1 MDLLLPTDSVVLE
14 ASYDELYLNFPL
26 FRKTIDENRIS
37 KYEVLHEYERV
48 VRFITSY
55 VKKPKEKLE
64 GGALQCNIFN
74 VIRKNPIKIVVIAL
88 IFYVIYVKPE
98 WDASNFI
105 EPIRQRL
112 SKAKVYDLLDAPYTP
127 YKINTIANNDIVK
140 STYPELSSNIELF
153 KERLRV
159 ALANYKPYQTFYDWF
174 FAAGEWTSFFTNVY
188 STLTRLATQNP
199 IFAAISSAIIALLL
213 AWGICKEVPD
223 AVAGAAA
230 APAALVAAP
239 AALVAAPAAVAGAL
253 VAAAAAAPAAVAGAL
268 VAAAAAAPAAAP
280 PAAQAQAQASSSG
293 GEGGGGGGGG
303 GEGGNGRRK
312 SFTYN
317 PNNGEIK
324 TENYSVLETKEL
336 LQAVAAAQAAAQ
348 AAPPAAQRASRA
360 PSPSAVRRRR
370 GSARG
375 GMRGGNSRSRS
386 IRSRSRRSRSI
397 RSRIVRSRS
406 RTNQKIKNQFKRF
419 IGYVQKQD
427 NFQLKGLEGGALLK
441 RGLRCVSAS
450 LGLSIMIILVFVIGI
465 YFASIQVVNIDFE
478 TILKLVEHKLI
489 GLLPDFL
496 IDKRANGGSWYAVL
510 REIFA
515 VANAKA
521 YMYIPVDK
529 DFTFGVH
536 PAVTAVIG
544 LLITKVLKAIGDGF
558 NFIFDLPK
566 FIWKSS
572 DTLSTRYMDL
582 YNLCSDFL
590 CEEIPKSKELVQS
603 IIKSTEKV
611 AEKLNLKEI
620 VPKVPKTT
628 TKRQIAVPLPRNAPL
643 LSSKASQSSKTLV
656 LKDAEPKK

>member
-1 MDLLLPTDSVVLE
+1 MDLFLPTNPDVLE
-14 ASYDELYLNFPL
+14 PLYDELYLNFPL

-48 VRFITSY
+48 VRFITLY

-74 VIRKNPIKIVVIAL
+74 VRIFVIILAIAL
-88 IFYVIYVKPE
+88 VYFFIYVKPE
-98 WDASNFI
+98 WDKIDFI
-105 EPIRQRL
+105 ETIRRRL
-112 SKAKVYDLLDAPYTP
+112 DSAGELTVLDTPRNYT
-127 YKINTIANNDIVK
+127 KILRNKIVRD
-140 STYPELSSNIELF
+140 TYPNISDETFKIMLEEAYESWKQPSQSS
-153 KERLRV
+153 
-159 ALANYKPYQTFYDWF
+159 YDWF

-199 IFAAISSAIIALLL
+199 IVAAISSAIIALLL

-223 AVAGAAA
+223 AVVG
-230 APAALVAAP
+230 
-239 AALVAAPAAVAGAL
+239 
-253 VAAAAAAPAAVAGAL
+253 
-268 VAAAAAAPAAAP
+268 AP
-280 PAAQAQAQASSSG
+280 PAAPAQAQAAPVNPVAAVLGAPLAIVGPLAQAVGAGPLVGASGGG
-293 GEGGGGGGGG
+293 GEGGGGNQRRSSISATFF
-303 GEGGNGRRK
+303 NGTTI
-312 SFTYN
+312 SIEN
-317 PNNGEIK
+317 PSQNDLHTFLNF
-324 TENYSVLETKEL
+324 
-336 LQAVAAAQAAAQ
+336 AAAAQPAPLLGNVASPLLLADAP
-348 AAPPAAQRASRA
+348 AAPA
-360 PSPSAVRRRR
+360 SAVRRRR

-375 GMRGGNSRSRS
+375 GLGGGVSRSRS
-386 IRSRSRRSRSI
+386 RSRSRRSRS
-397 RSRIVRSRS
+397 RRSRS

-427 NFQLKGLEGGALLK
+427 NFQLKGLEGGGLLK

-496 IDKRANGGSWYAVL
+496 RDKRANGGSWFAVL

-566 FIWKSS
+566 FIWTQS

-590 CEEIPKSKELVQS
+590 CEEIPKSKDLVQS

-620 VPKVPKTT
+620 VPKLPK